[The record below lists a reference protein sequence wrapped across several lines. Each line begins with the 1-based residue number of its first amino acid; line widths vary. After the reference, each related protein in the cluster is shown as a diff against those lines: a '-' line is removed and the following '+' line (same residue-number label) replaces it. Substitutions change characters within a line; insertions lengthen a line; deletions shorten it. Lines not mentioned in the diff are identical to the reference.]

1 MKELNPV
8 DNNAWDLQD
17 IGLDEYQEE
26 AANFAFYSGFIY
38 PTLGLV
44 GEAGEIAEKVK
55 KLLRDKEMPADHD
68 LEEDDKYL
76 TEDERADLVL
86 ECGDVLWYLANL
98 SNDLGFCLSEV
109 AQLNLS
115 KLQSRRE
122 RGKLKGSG
130 DNR

>member
-1 MKELNPV
+1 MDDEEF
-8 DNNAWDLQD
+8 DFMDF
-17 IGLDEYQEE
+17 GLDEYQEE
-26 AANFAFYSGFIY
+26 AANFAFYSGFVY

-68 LEEDDKYL
+68 LEQDDKYL
-76 TEDERADLVL
+76 SEDERADLVL

-98 SNDLGFCLSEV
+98 SNDLGFTLSEV
-109 AQLNLS
+109 AELNLS